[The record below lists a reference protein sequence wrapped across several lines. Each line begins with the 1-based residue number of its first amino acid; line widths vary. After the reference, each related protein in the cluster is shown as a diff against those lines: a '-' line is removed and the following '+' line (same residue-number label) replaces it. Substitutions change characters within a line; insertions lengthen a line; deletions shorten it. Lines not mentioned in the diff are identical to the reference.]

1 MKSKIKY
8 FVVLI
13 ILLCTIVL
21 FTVQSSKAK
30 YLTTIEGYG
39 SAEIAKPIIEV
50 EKEDEKSVEVY
61 DVIKT
66 IEYSFSVTNKK
77 NEEISD
83 VDIEYVIEVVNTES
97 NFPIEYSLYR
107 NDMKIELENNKTKP
121 MILKN
126 SENLKDEYKLSIMW
140 KEKEGEIS
148 DNDDV
153 KIIIEAV
160 QKI

>member
-13 ILLCTIVL
+13 ILLCTITL
-21 FTVQSSKAK
+21 FTVKFSRAK

-39 SAEIAKPIIEV
+39 SAEIAKPIIEI

-61 DVIKT
+61 DGIKT

-107 NDMKIELENNKTKP
+107 NDTKIELENNKTKP

>member
-1 MKSKIKY
+1 MKKNGE
-8 FVVLI
+8 FVGVD
-13 ILLCTIVL
+13 
-21 FTVQSSKAK
+21 
-30 YLTTIEGYG
+30 
-39 SAEIAKPIIEV
+39 
-50 EKEDEKSVEVY
+50 EKFIPEDEKYVEVY
-61 DVIKT
+61 DGIKT

-83 VDIEYVIEVVNTES
+83 VDIEYIIEIVNTES
-97 NFPIEYSLYR
+97 EFPIEYSLYR
-107 NDMKIELENNKTKP
+107 NDTKIELENNKTKP

-126 SENLKDEYKLSIMW
+126 SENLKDEYKLNIMW

-148 DNDDV
+148 DNDDL

>member
-1 MKSKIKY
+1 
-8 FVVLI
+8 
-13 ILLCTIVL
+13 
-21 FTVQSSKAK
+21 VQFSRAK
-30 YLTTIEGYG
+30 YLTIIEGNG

-50 EKEDEKSVEVY
+50 EKEYEKSVEVY
-61 DVIKT
+61 DGIKT

-83 VDIEYVIEVVNTES
+83 VDIEYIIEIVNTES
-97 NFPIEYSLYR
+97 KFPIEYSLYR
-107 NDMKIELENNKTKP
+107 NDTKIELENNKTKP

-126 SENLKDEYKLSIMW
+126 SENLKDEYKLNIMW

>member
-1 MKSKIKY
+1 MKSRIKY
-8 FVVLI
+8 FVI
-13 ILLCTIVL
+13 ILLCTITL
-21 FTVQSSKAK
+21 FTVQFSRAK
-30 YLTTIEGYG
+30 YLTIIEGNG

-50 EKEDEKSVEVY
+50 EKEDENYVEVY
-61 DVIKT
+61 DGIKT

-83 VDIEYVIEVVNTES
+83 VDIEYIIEIVNTES
-97 NFPIEYSLYR
+97 EFPIEYSLYR
-107 NDMKIELENNKTKP
+107 NDTKIELENNKTKP

-126 SENLKDEYKLSIMW
+126 SENLKDEYKLNIMW

-148 DNDDV
+148 DNDDL

>member
-8 FVVLI
+8 FVI
-13 ILLCTIVL
+13 ILLCTITL
-21 FTVQSSKAK
+21 FTLQFSRAK
-30 YLTTIEGYG
+30 YLTIIEGNG

-61 DVIKT
+61 DGIKT

-83 VDIEYVIEVVNTES
+83 VNIEYIIEIVNTES
-97 NFPIEYSLYR
+97 EFPIEYSLYR
-107 NDMKIELENNKTKP
+107 NDTKIELENNKTKP

-126 SENLKDEYKLSIMW
+126 SENLKDEYKLNIMW

>member
-13 ILLCTIVL
+13 ILLCTITL
-21 FTVQSSKAK
+21 FTVKFSRAK

-61 DVIKT
+61 DGIKT

-107 NDMKIELENNKTKP
+107 NDTKIELENNKTKP